1 MKCLCFLTHPTRLLS
16 LMRAG
21 ILASKAHT
29 AEELLEAHK
38 ADQDTQFCM
47 SEIQLLNDT
56 LEENKKNLGSIRD
69 NISDLGDILK
79 THELEARDLE
89 KVQTDLIAKM
99 AIDDLH
105 EIRRAKS
112 NTAHEANWLQTLFIR
127 SNGGKNNFICSRY
140 PKPPIVCVDRV

>member
-1 MKCLCFLTHPTRLLS
+1 MKCLRFLTHPTNLLS

>member
-140 PKPPIVCVDRV
+140 PKPPIVCVDKV

>member
-1 MKCLCFLTHPTRLLS
+1 
-16 LMRAG
+16 MRAG

-47 SEIQLLNDT
+47 SEIQLLNEK

-127 SNGGKNNFICSRY
+127 SNGGKNKFICSRY
-140 PKPPIVCVDRV
+140 PKPPIVCIDRV